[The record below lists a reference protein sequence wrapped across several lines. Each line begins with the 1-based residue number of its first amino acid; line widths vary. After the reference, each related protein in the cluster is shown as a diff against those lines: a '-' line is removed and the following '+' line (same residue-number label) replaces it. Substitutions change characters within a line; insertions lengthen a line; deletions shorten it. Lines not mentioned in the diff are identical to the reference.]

1 VRLAN
6 TPSAEKWEK
15 RSVTTRSRSGSSMG
29 WLFIPNGCRSLSPG
43 TEVTLSIVCTNPC

>member
-6 TPSAEKWEK
+6 TPSAETWEK

-29 WLFIPNGCRSLSPG
+29 WLFIPNGCRSLSPAA
-43 TEVTLSIVCTNPC
+43 EVTLSTVCTNPC